1 MILGVGIRAEDTAVD
16 PVLSPNIP
24 PSYNADACAGIIH
37 NPETNSFCEFTV
49 DQVSV

>member
-1 MILGVGIRAEDTAVD
+1 MVLGVGIRAEDTAVN

-37 NPETNSFCEFTV
+37 NLETNSLCEFTI

>member
-1 MILGVGIRAEDTAVD
+1 MVLGVGIRAENTAVN

-37 NPETNSFCEFTV
+37 NPETDSFCELTI
-49 DQVSV
+49 DQVGV

>member
-1 MILGVGIRAEDTAVD
+1 MVLGVSVRAEKAAVN

-37 NPETNSFCEFTV
+37 NLETNSLGEFTV
-49 DQVSV
+49 DQVSI